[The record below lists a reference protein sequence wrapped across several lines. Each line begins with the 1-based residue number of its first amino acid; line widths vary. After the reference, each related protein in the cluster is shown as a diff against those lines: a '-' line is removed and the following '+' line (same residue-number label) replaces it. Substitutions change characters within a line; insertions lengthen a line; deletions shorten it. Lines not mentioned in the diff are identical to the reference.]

1 MSTTNRKYKDSVF
14 VDLFSEDEKAKENF
28 LSLYNALHNTHL
40 PLSCPVENIRLDNVM
55 YMNII
60 NDVSCLVDNK
70 IIVLAEHQSTINEN
84 MPLRFLQYIARLYE
98 KLQAPADRYL
108 RKLSKIPTPEFYVF
122 YNGLED
128 YPESTMLKLSDAFM
142 TKLDTLP
149 LELEVKVYNIN
160 KSKGSE
166 VLSRCKTLDE
176 YSLFVEEVRVQTQR
190 DPENGFT
197 NAVKICIE
205 KGILKEYLQR
215 KSREGINMLLAE
227 YDYDTDI
234 AVQREESLR
243 IGIQQGIKQGL
254 QQGIQQ
260 GIQQGFSDGT
270 YQAKREMVKT
280 MLTMGY
286 LLDDICKIAGLS
298 KADVAALQ

>member
-1 MSTTNRKYKDSVF
+1 MTTANRKYKDSVF

-28 LSLYNALHNTHL
+28 LSLYNALHGTNL
-40 PLSCPVENIRLDNVM
+40 QLSCPVENIRLDNIM

-122 YNGLED
+122 YNGIED
-128 YPESTMLKLSDAFM
+128 YPETTVLKLSDAFI
-142 TKLDTLP
+142 TKPEQMPLD
-149 LELEVKVYNIN
+149 LEVKVYNIN
-160 KSKGSE
+160 KSKGAE
-166 VLSRCKTLDE
+166 VLSHCKTLDE
-176 YSLFVEEVRVQTQR
+176 YSLFIEEVRIQTQL

-215 KSREGINMLLAE
+215 KSREVINMLIAE

-234 AVQREESLR
+234 AVQREEAGK
-243 IGIQQGIKQGL
+243 IAFAKGISQGL
-254 QQGIQQ
+254 SQGLSQ
-260 GIQQGFSDGT
+260 GSRQKALET
-270 YQAKREMVKT
+270 ARLMKQANCEIPFIEKMT
-280 MLTMGY
+280 
-286 LLDDICKIAGLS
+286 GLS
-298 KADVAALQ
+298 KAEVEAIK